1 MKYYKSENGITMM
14 TLVITIIILLIVSST
29 MIYSGVNTY
38 QSMIKQN
45 FLAEMQLLQAEVNKF
60 ADAYIEKADNLG
72 LPIDSFKRVYYNEY
86 NSASLTNPGSFE
98 LFNYEEQQKY
108 LEFYEF
114 VNNYNGFSN
123 KFDITSL
130 EKLVVTK
137 KNKTGGTEAPTNMF
151 FIPPIGVRNGVE
163 TTVGS
168 SASEIAKGNGH
179 TDDTGMGVLENVLDT
194 VWLQVL
200 NSDGSQ
206 FLSIPAG
213 GNINDA
219 IEISQKNYF
228 YFTREMASAFF
239 NMDVSTDLVI
249 DFDDRY
255 VISVSKSI
263 EDDNNIYH
271 TEYTLQG
278 GDKTVDH
285 KLDLPKKD
293 IKLDFSYK
301 VEFEQDNKR
310 YKITIFPNEDNT
322 MAIKSMY
329 YYAGYTQED
338 NVTTPAGHAYLGIN
352 GEPELSPNKS
362 WNLIDGSSF
371 YTSESEA
378 FGVKIVDVNGN
389 VAYRVIKVKY
399 INVPEI
405 GKLIP
410 IIKGE
415 EDEWKIPEST
425 DQWYDYENGM
435 WANAMID
442 DIANYKGNTVTQ
454 TGSTFVWI
462 PRFAYRILY
471 FDSVEKKNAY
481 KQNGDVTNI
490 ACYSDSRGLVKIN
503 GNPMVYEEFLTNK
516 YAENYIVEVEFLN
529 GTTNNDSAGIDVT
542 TPYGG
547 YYRVHPAFFDNIK
560 NKEISG
566 FWVSKNKITKT
577 DAKDPKTNTMID
589 VVLSVDYQAQ
599 TKSSATDLF
608 MSAYL
613 MRNNF
618 NLKEVVYTEEELKND
633 IVNTHM
639 IKNLEYG
646 AIVILTAG
654 LMDGKTID
662 TSKTNTNNEYGLN
675 DLFTNDQT
683 YIATITRNYW
693 NSSFNSNV
701 REYILEARRK
711 GYITEEQKVHLENNH
726 ANYLELLN
734 SGNTIPEVRY
744 GDGICEF
751 AYKTGV
757 DRFELNFLG
766 QKNTLNDGTR
776 KKADYILS
784 RGLSTSNEVF
794 SIIAANY
801 KDNLSVNAATRAVL
815 ICE

>member
-285 KLDLPKKD
+285 KLD
-293 IKLDFSYK
+293 
-301 VEFEQDNKR
+301 
-310 YKITIFPNEDNT
+310 
-322 MAIKSMY
+322 
-329 YYAGYTQED
+329 
-338 NVTTPAGHAYLGIN
+338 
-352 GEPELSPNKS
+352 
-362 WNLIDGSSF
+362 
-371 YTSESEA
+371 
-378 FGVKIVDVNGN
+378 
-389 VAYRVIKVKY
+389 
-399 INVPEI
+399 
-405 GKLIP
+405 
-410 IIKGE
+410 
-415 EDEWKIPEST
+415 
-425 DQWYDYENGM
+425 
-435 WANAMID
+435 
-442 DIANYKGNTVTQ
+442 
-454 TGSTFVWI
+454 
-462 PRFAYRILY
+462 
-471 FDSVEKKNAY
+471 
-481 KQNGDVTNI
+481 
-490 ACYSDSRGLVKIN
+490 
-503 GNPMVYEEFLTNK
+503 
-516 YAENYIVEVEFLN
+516 
-529 GTTNNDSAGIDVT
+529 
-542 TPYGG
+542 
-547 YYRVHPAFFDNIK
+547 
-560 NKEISG
+560 
-566 FWVSKNKITKT
+566 
-577 DAKDPKTNTMID
+577 
-589 VVLSVDYQAQ
+589 
-599 TKSSATDLF
+599 
-608 MSAYL
+608 
-613 MRNNF
+613 
-618 NLKEVVYTEEELKND
+618 
-633 IVNTHM
+633 
-639 IKNLEYG
+639 
-646 AIVILTAG
+646 
-654 LMDGKTID
+654 
-662 TSKTNTNNEYGLN
+662 
-675 DLFTNDQT
+675 
-683 YIATITRNYW
+683 
-693 NSSFNSNV
+693 
-701 REYILEARRK
+701 
-711 GYITEEQKVHLENNH
+711 
-726 ANYLELLN
+726 
-734 SGNTIPEVRY
+734 
-744 GDGICEF
+744 
-751 AYKTGV
+751 
-757 DRFELNFLG
+757 
-766 QKNTLNDGTR
+766 
-776 KKADYILS
+776 
-784 RGLSTSNEVF
+784 
-794 SIIAANY
+794 
-801 KDNLSVNAATRAVL
+801 
-815 ICE
+815 